1 MQYLQSKYNKH
12 LSGAKKMTN
21 EMKMPLALVMAI
33 AVQAGGMLWYVSKID
48 SKVEIMYSK
57 YEQSNQQE
65 VLENQIMM
73 RLDLANVVEG
83 MQIGHTQIEELTQ
96 MVEEL
101 RQKTQQLIKAK
112 NNQGDAIK
120 KLKKQIKLKEDKQ
133 KKKKKKKQDNKIS

>member
-1 MQYLQSKYNKH
+1 MN
-12 LSGAKKMTN
+12 G
-21 EMKMPLALVMAI
+21 MKMPLALIMAI

-57 YEQSNQQE
+57 YEKSNQEE
-65 VLENQIMM
+65 VIENQIMM

-83 MQIGHTQIEELTQ
+83 MAIGHEQIEQLTQ

-112 NNQGDAIK
+112 NNQGKTIK
-120 KLKKQIKLKEDKQ
+120 KLKQQIKNKQ
-133 KKKKKKKQDNKIS
+133 DKKKKKKKTTGEDAA

>member
-1 MQYLQSKYNKH
+1 
-12 LSGAKKMTN
+12 MTK
-21 EMKMPLALVMAI
+21 EMKMPLALIMAI

-83 MQIGHTQIEELTQ
+83 MAIGHEQIEQLTQ

-112 NNQGDAIK
+112 NNQGNAIK
-120 KLKKQIKLKEDKQ
+120 KLKQQIKNKQ
-133 KKKKKKKQDNKIS
+133 DKKKKKKKTKGEDAA

>member
-1 MQYLQSKYNKH
+1 
-12 LSGAKKMTN
+12 
-21 EMKMPLALVMAI
+21 MKMPLALIMAI

-57 YEQSNQQE
+57 YQESNQQA

-83 MQIGHTQIEELTQ
+83 MEIGHEQIEQLTQ

-101 RQKTQQLIKAK
+101 RKKTQQLIKAK
-112 NNQGDAIK
+112 NNQGNAIK
-120 KLKKQIKLKEDKQ
+120 KLKADV
-133 KKKKKKKQDNKIS
+133 KKKQDKKKKEKKKKQKTNNS

>member
-1 MQYLQSKYNKH
+1 
-12 LSGAKKMTN
+12 MTN

-120 KLKKQIKLKEDKQ
+120 RLKKQIKLKEDKQ
-133 KKKKKKKQDNKIS
+133 KKKKKKKQDNKVS

>member
-1 MQYLQSKYNKH
+1 MN
-12 LSGAKKMTN
+12 G
-21 EMKMPLALVMAI
+21 MKMPLALIMAI

-57 YEQSNQQE
+57 YQESNQQA

-83 MQIGHTQIEELTQ
+83 MEIGHEQIEQLTQ

-101 RQKTQQLIKAK
+101 RKKTQQLIKAK
-112 NNQGDAIK
+112 NNQGNAIK
-120 KLKKQIKLKEDKQ
+120 KLKADV
-133 KKKKKKKQDNKIS
+133 KKKQDKKKKEKKKKQKTNNS

>member
-1 MQYLQSKYNKH
+1 MD
-12 LSGAKKMTN
+12 G
-21 EMKMPLALVMAI
+21 MKMPLALIMAI

-57 YEQSNQQE
+57 YQESNQQE

-73 RLDLANVVEG
+73 RLDLADVKEG
-83 MQIGHTQIEELTQ
+83 MEVGHNQIEELTQ

-112 NNQGDAIK
+112 NNQGKAIK
-120 KLKKQIKLKEDKQ
+120 QLKNQLKKP
-133 KKKKKKKQDNKIS
+133 KKKKKEKKKDNKLG

>member
-1 MQYLQSKYNKH
+1 
-12 LSGAKKMTN
+12 MTR
-21 EMKMPLALVMAI
+21 EMKMPLALIMAI

-57 YEQSNQQE
+57 YKQANQEE
-65 VLENQIMM
+65 VIENQIMM

-83 MQIGHTQIEELTQ
+83 MAIGHEQIEQLTQ

-112 NNQGDAIK
+112 NNQGNAIK
-120 KLKKQIKLKEDKQ
+120 KLKQQIKNKQ
-133 KKKKKKKQDNKIS
+133 DKKKKKKKTKGEDAA